1 MMGKI
6 FFVLGKSSSGKDTI
20 FGKLK
25 EDQSL
30 RLKTVVGYTTR
41 PRRSGERNGV
51 EYFFVSAQELQSLK
65 ASGKVIECRDYNTVH
80 GVWSYFT
87 VDDGQI
93 DLTDGN
99 YLYIGT
105 LESFVKMTDYYGKEA
120 VVPIYIEVDDGERL
134 ERAVKRE
141 RSQQEPK
148 YAELCRRFL
157 ADEIDF
163 KEENILAAGIERRYE
178 NDCLE
183 HCICEIKEMISAQ
196 IHAE

>member
-1 MMGKI
+1 M
-6 FFVLGKSSSGKDTI
+6 
-20 FGKLK
+20 
-25 EDQSL
+25 
-30 RLKTVVGYTTR
+30 
-41 PRRSGERNGV
+41 
-51 EYFFVSAQELQSLK
+51 
-65 ASGKVIECRDYNTVH
+65 
-80 GVWSYFT
+80 
-87 VDDGQI
+87 
-93 DLTDGN
+93 
-99 YLYIGT
+99 
-105 LESFVKMTDYYGKEA
+105 
-120 VVPIYIEVDDGERL
+120 PIYIEVDDGERL

>member
-51 EYFFVSAQELQSLK
+51 EYFFVSAQELQTLK

-157 ADEIDF
+157 ADEMDF

-183 HCICEIKEMISAQ
+183 HCICEIKEMILAQ